1 MSNASSNQSFVRDGA
16 GYEEVYPSGYKD
28 PDDLSKR
35 SLFASSPSS
44 KNEDME
50 VAKPEEGFIDGE
62 DQRIKSVVGTDKLR
76 EFVMLPKW
84 TVNAFTSTIK
94 EAHFKT
100 LRANYQIPNYI
111 PIRLPYKSKKCYYE
125 GIDSV
130 GVYEQVLKASLRF
143 PLNSLHRE
151 LLKYLGLSVS
161 QISPNAWR
169 VFIAMEV
176 LYGAKSNGA
185 RSLTVREFLHGY
197 LPDEIDKSKGM
208 YKFVPRKFV
217 LKVIYETPNFNRDWK
232 SRYFFLEGDSWMCHP
247 GETDYMPVDKT

>member
-1 MSNASSNQSFVRDGA
+1 MSSALSNQSFVRDGA

-35 SLFASSPSS
+35 SLSASSTSS

-50 VAKPEEGFIDGE
+50 VAKPEEGSIDGE

-161 QISPNAWR
+161 QISPNA
-169 VFIAMEV
+169 
-176 LYGAKSNGA
+176 
-185 RSLTVREFLHGY
+185 
-197 LPDEIDKSKGM
+197 
-208 YKFVPRKFV
+208 
-217 LKVIYETPNFNRDWK
+217 
-232 SRYFFLEGDSWMCHP
+232 
-247 GETDYMPVDKT
+247 